1 MPMNNIV
8 EIVWDISDYCKSEC
22 SYCPTR
28 LRGGERPRETAEY
41 IALIDKLKL
50 NYSSIN
56 RKISWKISGGEPLD
70 MDNIVPIL
78 RSCKDADNRVELT
91 TNGGK
96 LWMDWWA
103 IEPYVDH
110 LNLSYHYWQNHSLI
124 EFLIDLFRKKGKPI
138 VVSVPMRPDYFDY
151 DLSRALQL
159 EIKFNMVVSKHAL
172 LVEANASA
180 GLFPYT
186 QEQIDIM
193 EGKVQ
198 LHKLK
203 SDFENLTWTERRE
216 ESFNLN
222 PSYNGKMCNAGIEFL
237 YISGTGWS
245 LGSYCK
251 NKSLDN
257 AFAIDWQPPNQPQ
270 VCKRIACIF
279 PSDQKITKFDP

>member
-1 MPMNNIV
+1 MNNFV
-8 EIVWDISDYCKSEC
+8 NIVWDISDYCKSEC

-41 IALIDKLKL
+41 LKLIEKLKT
-50 NYSSIN
+50 NYFELN
-56 RKISWKISGGEPLD
+56 RKINWKISGGEPLD
-70 MDNIVPIL
+70 MDDIVPIL
-78 RSCKDADNRVELT
+78 RNCKDIDNHVELT

-124 EFLIDLFRKKGKPI
+124 EFLIDTFRKKEKSI
-138 VVSVPMRPDYFDY
+138 VVSVPMRPEYFDY

-159 EIKFNMVVSKHAL
+159 ELKYNMVVSKHAL
-172 LVEANASA
+172 YHEADPNA

-193 EGKVQ
+193 EGRKQ

-203 SDFENLTWTERRE
+203 SDFENKTWTERRE
-216 ESFNLN
+216 ESFNSN
-222 PSYNGKMCNAGIEFL
+222 PVYTGKMCNAGIEFL
-237 YISGTGWS
+237 YISGTGWT
-245 LGSYCK
+245 LNSYCK
-251 NKSLDN
+251 NRSSNN
-257 AFAIDWQPPNQPQ
+257 AFNEDWQPPKTPQ
-270 VCKRIACIF
+270 LCRRVACIF
-279 PSDQKITKFDP
+279 PSDQQITKFDS